1 MHLSIG
7 KDTDVLVMGMCNM
20 TSPLIPTAE
29 RQDISQT
36 AVYMHTS
43 NHFFSL
49 DWALLPRVFCFEKA
63 AGPLWVTLPYSRICC
78 ASTGNP
84 ELESKKRI

>member
-7 KDTDVLVMGMCNM
+7 KDTDVLFMGTCDV

-36 AVYMHTS
+36 AVYMYTS

-63 AGPLWVTLPYSRICC
+63 ACW
-78 ASTGNP
+78 STMGYAP
-84 ELESKKRI
+84 VQQDLLCQHRES